1 MKVFVAK
8 LNINENIFEEEFDS
22 IVNQVIPSQLLKFE
36 NHNNKCLFLDKD
48 TKATWTFSD
57 ITQSTL
63 NDRKSIVGYLSRFI
77 DLEYEK
83 VINQKRTKEYLENEQ
98 TISAP
103 FVYDIDKEIIIF
115 GKTNKITEITFIRVF
130 NNLLMMNDG
139 YKNIGNLKIFLI
151 PSEHNYEQFISI
163 IKSEPITTLEIDI
176 IYPNSKR
183 TFDRLTKSMED
194 LESNKAKQIFEGDNG
209 LKLLDKNGNPLPPL
223 KEGLDMSEKGYGH
236 TKATYKKEGI
246 TKHVSTQTNPM
257 SFLIPFKIDENL
269 TDFVDK
275 IKGILHNIIKK
286 R

>member
-1 MKVFVAK
+1 M
-8 LNINENIFEEEFDS
+8 
-22 IVNQVIPSQLLKFE
+22 
-36 NHNNKCLFLDKD
+36 
-48 TKATWTFSD
+48 
-57 ITQSTL
+57 